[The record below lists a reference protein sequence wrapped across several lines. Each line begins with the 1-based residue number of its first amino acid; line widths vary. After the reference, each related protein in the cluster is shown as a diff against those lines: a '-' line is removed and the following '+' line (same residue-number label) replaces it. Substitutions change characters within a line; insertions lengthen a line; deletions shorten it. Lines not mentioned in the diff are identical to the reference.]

1 MPDSLEI
8 REALKQRD
16 KEGEKGERGRERIE
30 REGRKNKISVE
41 NSFTTILF
49 F

>member
-16 KEGEKGERGRERIE
+16 KEGEKEEREREKRE
-30 REGRKNKISVE
+30 RWEKRKTNVCRE
-41 NSFTTILF
+41 FFTTILYL
-49 F
+49 

>member
-16 KEGEKGERGRERIE
+16 KGRERREEERKE
-30 REGRKNKISVE
+30 RERGRKNKISVE
-41 NSFTTILF
+41 NPFTTILF
-49 F
+49 L